1 MSRTASSDRHCLWP
15 SHAGLWMHSGE
26 TKMEIWFGDYTLRSW
41 SWDDAPALV
50 RYANNRSVW
59 INVLDA
65 FPHPYTRADAEAW
78 LDRVVDQERPTSFA
92 IATKSEAIGGM
103 GVTLKD
109 DVRSN
114 TAEIGFWLAEPFWGK
129 GIATDAVRVVVDYAF
144 SNFDLTRV
152 EAYVFEWNL
161 APCRVL
167 EKAGFVQEARL
178 RRRATKDGKTIDEFL
193 YALVREEA

>member
-1 MSRTASSDRHCLWP
+1 MLLQRCK
-15 SHAGLWMHSGE
+15 
-26 TKMEIWFGDYTLRSW
+26 TKCKTPR
-41 SWDDAPALV
+41 
-50 RYANNRSVW
+50 
-59 INVLDA
+59 
-65 FPHPYTRADAEAW
+65 
-78 LDRVVDQERPTSFA
+78 
-92 IATKSEAIGGM
+92 GGI
-103 GVTLKD
+103 GVTLKE

-114 TAEIGFWLAEPFWGK
+114 TAGIRFWLAEPFWGK
-129 GIATDAVRVVVDYAF
+129 GIATDGVRVVVDYAF

-167 EKAGFVQEARL
+167 DKAGFVQEVRL